1 MLAGLLFGG
10 TVIEGYNVIIPP
22 TARSGIA
29 ITSVILGLIE
39 VAIIWTIIARY
50 LPVADMGT
58 LIQNMLQR
66 KPLLV
71 TG

>member
-1 MLAGLLFGG
+1 MDATRLGHGD
-10 TVIEGYNVIIPP
+10 
-22 TARSGIA
+22 
-29 ITSVILGLIE
+29 LGLIE

-58 LIQNMLQR
+58 LIQNMLQH

-71 TG
+71 TE